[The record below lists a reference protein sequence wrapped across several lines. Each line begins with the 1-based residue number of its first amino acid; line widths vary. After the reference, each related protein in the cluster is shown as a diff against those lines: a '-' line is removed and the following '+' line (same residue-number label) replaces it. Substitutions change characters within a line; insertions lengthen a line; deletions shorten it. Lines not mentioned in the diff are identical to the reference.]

1 MYNYRIHLQLPDN
14 EILFDYE
21 NFQIESGIV
30 KKKIIINSKRFK
42 IIKESKIKIQQSEF
56 IKFIISK
63 FHNFR
68 VSENSSGAV

>member
-1 MYNYRIHLQLPDN
+1 VYNYRIHLQLPDI

-42 IIKESKIKIQQSEF
+42 IIKESKIKIQQS
-56 IKFIISK
+56 
-63 FHNFR
+63 
-68 VSENSSGAV
+68 